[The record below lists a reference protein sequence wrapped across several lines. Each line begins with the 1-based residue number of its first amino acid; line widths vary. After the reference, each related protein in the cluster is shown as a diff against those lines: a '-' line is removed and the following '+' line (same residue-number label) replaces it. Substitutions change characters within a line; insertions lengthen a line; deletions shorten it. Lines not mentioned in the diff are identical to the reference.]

1 MDEFAVTKK
10 KKTWRKNLSMPTVS
24 MPKALCLVSL
34 QRDELYDKI
43 KTSTKKWF

>member
-1 MDEFAVTKK
+1 MDEFAVTK

-34 QRDELYDKI
+34 QRDELYDKT
-43 KTSTKKWF
+43 KTSTMISF